1 MDDKPQREV
10 SETSVP
16 PSSPHPGSE
25 ATVLMEGMLV
35 GGDDE
40 RIDIVVTP
48 YLLSLEREAVVAVEA
63 LPEPQLLLPGMGT
76 AVRLRMRAGARLFAF
91 SSSADLEA
99 QMWRRRSSFAV
110 GTRSAPPEQT
120 PQTEQQ
126 LAATRAFLAKHG
138 IRDDAEEDQA

>member
-1 MDDKPQREV
+1 MDNGPRREV
-10 SETSVP
+10 SEPSVQ
-16 PSSPHPGSE
+16 PSSPNPGSE

-40 RIDIVVTP
+40 RIEIVVTP
-48 YLLSLEREAVVAVEA
+48 YLLSLEREAVVEVEA
-63 LPEPQLLLPGMGT
+63 LPDPQLLIPGMGK

-99 QMWRRRSSFAV
+99 TMWRRRFSFAV

-126 LAATRAFLAKHG
+126 RAATRAFLAKHG

>member
-1 MDDKPQREV
+1 
-10 SETSVP
+10 
-16 PSSPHPGSE
+16 
-25 ATVLMEGMLV
+25 MLV

-48 YLLSLEREAVVAVEA
+48 YLLALERDAVVEVEA
-63 LPEPQLLLPGMGT
+63 LPEPQLLLPGMGK

-99 QMWRRRSSFAV
+99 TMWRRRSSFAV
-110 GTRSAPPEQT
+110 STRSAPPEQT